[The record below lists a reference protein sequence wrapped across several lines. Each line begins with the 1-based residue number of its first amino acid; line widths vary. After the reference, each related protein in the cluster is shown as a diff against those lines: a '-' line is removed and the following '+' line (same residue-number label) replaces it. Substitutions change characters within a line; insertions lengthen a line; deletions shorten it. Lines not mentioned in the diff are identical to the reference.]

1 VPIAGGVSFVARHL
15 LPTALIGAA
24 ALLML
29 GFFAVARPQYHAPDQ
44 GEQIKV
50 PPEHPATAGW
60 TWTEGTPGFKPGTM
74 LGKHHDFNIT
84 GLQPVE
90 IAAAQLAAAHALLD
104 ADGVRVLESLR
115 TDKRGPVALLAA
127 PTVEVT
133 PKQTCVAVMLRGE
146 APVTWRCPQD
156 LLGTHVFGVVVAANV
171 SSGSAHPLFVMG
183 IASADVQRIVLVG
196 GPQGSGSI
204 YTRGTTWGQFE
215 ASTPPRKSVA
225 LLVYGDHGLLQ
236 RLTLRDPPGGQR
248 IFD

>member
-1 VPIAGGVSFVARHL
+1 VSFVARHL

-29 GFFAVARPQYHAPDQ
+29 GFFAVARPQYHPETHDN
-44 GEQIKV
+44 IKV
-50 PPEHPATAGW
+50 PSEHPATAGW
-60 TWTEGTPGFKPGTM
+60 SWAEGTPGFKAGTM

-84 GLQPVE
+84 GVQPVE
-90 IAAAQLAAAHALLD
+90 IAAAQLAAAHSMLD
-104 ADGVRVLESLR
+104 AEGVRVLESLR

-133 PKQTCVAVMLRGE
+133 PSQTCVAVMLRGDS
-146 APVTWRCPQD
+146 PVTWRCPQD
-156 LLGTHVFGVVVAANV
+156 LLGTHVLGAVVAANF

-196 GPQGSGSI
+196 GPQGSGPI

-215 ASTPPRKSVA
+215 ASTPPRKSVT
-225 LLVYGDHGLLQ
+225 LLVYGDHGLIQ
-236 RLTLRDPPGGQR
+236 KLTLGDPPGGQQ